1 MFPQKNHSAVFSGPK
16 NFQIKDLPI
25 PKEENGKVLLK
36 TLSCAVCGYD
46 VRVFNEGHK
55 KVRPPIV
62 LGHEI
67 CAKTLNTLNLPNKQI
82 IPEDKRVIVSPLIPC
97 LNCHHCSAGYF
108 NSCNNLNEI
117 GSSING
123 GFADYLDIPHNNILI
138 NGIIP
143 IANNIHDDEASLIEP
158 LSCCLNAHLNFNIPI
173 RDEFVIIIGDGP
185 IGLIHLQISK
195 LYGAKTIVVGKIPS
209 RLNEAKLIGADMVLL
224 NNDLE
229 ESIKSIWDQ
238 TYKKG
243 GKLIIVATSNVE
255 AVDLALKVAGKNSL
269 ISIFAGISKN
279 KIVRIDPNLLHYNQI
294 TLSGSFSST
303 PNVMKKAMD
312 LVHQQKINLRRLITH
327 RFSLDEIDK
336 AFMITEEC
344 NGLRSIINSF

>member
-1 MFPQKNHSAVFSGPK
+1 MLPEKNHSAVFNGPK
-16 NFQIKDLPI
+16 NFELKDLPI
-25 PKEENGKVLLK
+25 TQKDSEVLLK

-46 VRVFNEGHK
+46 VRVFREGHR

-67 CAKTLNTLNLPNKQI
+67 CARTLNTLNLPNDLV
-82 IPEDKRVIVSPLIPC
+82 IPEDRRVIVSPLIPC
-97 LNCHHCSAGYF
+97 LNCHHCNAGYF
-108 NSCNNLNEI
+108 NSCNNLSEI
-117 GSSING
+117 GSSNNG
-123 GFADYLDIPHNNILI
+123 GFAEYMSIPSNNILI

-173 RDEFVIIIGDGP
+173 SNEFVIIIGDGP

-209 RLNEAKLIGADMVLL
+209 RLNEAKSIGADLALL
-224 NNDLE
+224 NNE
-229 ESIKSIWDQ
+229 PNESIKKIWDY
-238 TYKKG
+238 TYGKG
-243 GKLIIVATSNVE
+243 GKLIIVATSNPE
-255 AVDLALKVAGKNSL
+255 GIDLALKLAGKNSL
-269 ISIFAGISKN
+269 ISLFAGTSGN
-279 KIVRIDPNLLHYNQI
+279 KIPSIDPNLLHYNQI

-303 PNVMKKAMD
+303 PKIMKKAMD
-312 LVHQQKINLRRLITH
+312 LVHEQKIDLRRLITH

-336 AFMITEEC
+336 AFNATEDYT
-344 NGLRSIINSF
+344 GLRSVINSF

>member
-1 MFPQKNHSAVFSGPK
+1 MLPEKNHSAVFNGPK
-16 NFQIKDLPI
+16 NFELKDLPI
-25 PKEENGKVLLK
+25 TQKDSEVLLK

-46 VRVFNEGHK
+46 VRVFREGHR

-67 CAKTLNTLNLPNKQI
+67 CARTLNTLNLPNDLV
-82 IPEDKRVIVSPLIPC
+82 IPEDRRVIVSPLIPC
-97 LNCHHCSAGYF
+97 LNCHHCNAGYF

-117 GSSING
+117 GSSNNG
-123 GFADYLDIPHNNILI
+123 GFAEYMSIPSNNILI

-143 IANNIHDDEASLIEP
+143 IENNIHDDEASLIEP

-173 RDEFVIIIGDGP
+173 SDEFVIIIGDGP

-209 RLNEAKLIGADMVLL
+209 RLNEAKSIGAGLALL
-224 NNDLE
+224 NNE
-229 ESIKSIWDQ
+229 PNESIKKIWDY
-238 TYKKG
+238 TYGKG
-243 GKLIIVATSNVE
+243 GKLIIVATSNPE
-255 AVDLALKVAGKNSL
+255 GIDLALKLAGKNSL
-269 ISIFAGISKN
+269 ISLFAGTSGN
-279 KIVRIDPNLLHYNQI
+279 KIPSIDPNLLHYNQI

-303 PNVMKKAMD
+303 PKIMKKAMD
-312 LVHQQKINLRRLITH
+312 LVHEQKIDLRRLITH

-336 AFMITEEC
+336 AFNATEDYT
-344 NGLRSIINSF
+344 GLRSVINSF

>member
-1 MFPQKNHSAVFSGPK
+1 MLPIKNHSAVFSGPK
-16 NFQIKDLPI
+16 NFEIKDLPI
-25 PKEENGKVLLK
+25 SSKDGDVLLK

-46 VRVFNEGHK
+46 VRVFKEGHK

-67 CAKTLNTLNLPNKQI
+67 SARTLNTLHLPNDQI
-82 IPEDKRVIVSPLIPC
+82 IPEDRRVIVSPLIPC
-97 LNCHHCSAGYF
+97 LNCHYCSAGYF

-123 GFADYLDIPHNNILI
+123 GFADYINIPQNNILI

-143 IANNIHDDEASLIEP
+143 IENNIRDDEASLIEP

-173 RDEFVIIIGDGP
+173 SDEFVIIIGDGP

-209 RLNEAKLIGADMVLL
+209 RLNEAKSIGADFVLV
-224 NNDLE
+224 NNDPE
-229 ESIKSIWDQ
+229 ESIRKIWEY
-238 TYKKG
+238 TYGKG
-243 GKLIIVATSNVE
+243 GKLVVVATSNPE
-255 AVDLALKVAGKNSL
+255 AIDVALKAAGKNSL
-269 ISIFAGISKN
+269 ISLFAGMSKN
-279 KIVRIDPNLLHYNQI
+279 KILPIDPNLLHYNQI
-294 TLSGSFSST
+294 ALSGSFSST
-303 PNVMKKAMD
+303 PRVLKKAMD
-312 LVHQQKINLRRLITH
+312 LVHEQKIDLKRLITH

-336 AFMITEEC
+336 AFDATAAY
-344 NGLRSIINSF
+344 NGLRSVINSF

>member
-1 MFPQKNHSAVFSGPK
+1 MLPEKNHSAVFSGPK

-25 PKEENGKVLLK
+25 SKIQHNKVLLK

-55 KVRPPIV
+55 KVKPPIV

-67 CAKTLNTLNLPNKQI
+67 CARTLNTVNLQNHKI
-82 IPEDKRVIVSPLIPC
+82 IPEDRRVIVSPLIPC
-97 LNCHHCSAGYF
+97 LKCPYCTTGHY

-117 GSSING
+117 GSSVNG
-123 GFADYLDIPHNNILI
+123 GFADYIDIPQNSILI

-143 IANNIHDDEASLIEP
+143 ITNNICDDEASLIEP

-195 LYGAKTIVVGKIPS
+195 LYGAKTIVVGKVPS
-209 RLNEAKLIGADMVLL
+209 RLNEAKIIGADMVVL

-229 ESIKSIWDQ
+229 ESIKTIWDQ
-238 TYKKG
+238 TYKIG
-243 GKLIIVATSNVE
+243 GKLIIVATSNPE

-279 KIVRIDPNLLHYNQI
+279 KILQIDPNLLHYNQI
-294 TLSGSFSST
+294 TLTGSFSST
-303 PNVMKKAMD
+303 PTVMKNAMD
-312 LVHQQKINLRRLITH
+312 LVHEQKINLRRLITH
-327 RFSLDEIDK
+327 RFSLDEINK
-336 AFMITEEC
+336 AFVITEEFG
-344 NGLRSIINSF
+344 GLRAIINSF